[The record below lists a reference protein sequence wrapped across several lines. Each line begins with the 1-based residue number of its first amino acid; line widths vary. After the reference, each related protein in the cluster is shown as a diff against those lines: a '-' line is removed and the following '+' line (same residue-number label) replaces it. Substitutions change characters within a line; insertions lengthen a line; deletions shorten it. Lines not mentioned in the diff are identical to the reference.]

1 MKSLMIVLLV
11 LVAMPAS
18 AAQWKRETLER
29 HAETIAGRY
38 GVPADTL
45 KAICE
50 RESSWNPRAVGSVGE
65 IGLCQLRPQTVALM
79 KGATWRKDLNENERI
94 KLIESELFDPRAN
107 LAWAAQYLRWMMR
120 EAKGDITLAIA
131 AYNAG
136 PGVIRY
142 VHRVKDT
149 MGEGEIKP
157 APAGVPT
164 IAPVA
169 HPVPSPA
176 TVPEAAHLMP
186 VNISIPINN

>member
-1 MKSLMIVLLV
+1 MKSLMIVLLI
-11 LVAMPAS
+11 LVAMPA

-50 RESSWNPRAVGSVGE
+50 RESSWNPKAVGSVGE

-79 KGATWRKDLNENERI
+79 KGAAWRRDLKEEERI
-94 KLIESELFDPRAN
+94 KLIESELFDPRVN

-142 VHRVKDT
+142 VNRVKDT
-149 MGEGEIKP
+149 MGEGEVKP
-157 APAGVPT
+157 AAAEVPVVT
-164 IAPVA
+164 PVA
-169 HPVPSPA
+169 SPA
-176 TVPEAAHLMP
+176 ATSSEAAHLMP
-186 VNISIPINN
+186 VNVSVPINN